1 MDATH
6 NDEALLQAWRAG
18 DREAGN
24 ALMRRYYPAVLRFF
38 ELKCAHVADDLTQR
52 TFLACATAGERFR
65 GDASFRAYL
74 FGIARI
80 KLLEH
85 TRQARRRPVR
95 IGDEPAAVDL
105 TGLTTLVAR
114 RREHLLL
121 LQALAALPADA
132 LIPLQ
137 LYYWEGLPTNEIAAV
152 LEVPQSTVTSR
163 LHRARQALRESLA
176 RLQQPGPGSTVPTP
190 SDDELAAWARALV
203 NPDVAAPDKLVE

>member
-6 NDEALLQAWRAG
+6 TDETLLQAWRAG
-18 DREAGN
+18 DRRAGD
-24 ALMRRYYPAVLRFF
+24 ALMRRYYAAVLRFF

-65 GDASFRAYL
+65 GDAGFRAYL

-80 KLLEH
+80 KLLEQ
-85 TRQARRRPVR
+85 TRAARRRPVR
-95 IGDEPAAVDL
+95 IGDEPAARDL

-121 LQALAALPADA
+121 LQALAALEADA

-137 LYYWEGLPTNEIAAV
+137 LYYWEGLRTNEIAAV
-152 LEVPQSTVTSR
+152 LDIPRSTVTSR

-176 RLQQPGPGSTVPTP
+176 RLQQPGAAAAAPD
-190 SDDELAAWARALV
+190 DDELAAWARALV
-203 NPDVAAPDKLVE
+203 NPDVVAPDRLDG